1 VSEHYF
7 SGRPGRDGRR
17 HDVAVH
23 AWGHELSMQ
32 TVTGVFARA
41 GLDPATDVLLRHTE
55 PPAGGSTVLDLG
67 CGWGPLACAI
77 AVASPGTDVWA
88 IDVNERAL
96 ELTAANAERLGVD
109 VHAVHPDE
117 VPEDVAF
124 DAIWSNPPIRVGK
137 QALHALL
144 LRWLARL
151 ADGGRAHLVVG
162 KNLGSDSLQRWLT
175 EQGWPTERMASE
187 RGFRVLRVE
196 RG

>member
-1 VSEHYF
+1 
-7 SGRPGRDGRR
+7 
-17 HDVAVH
+17 
-23 AWGHELSMQ
+23 
-32 TVTGVFARA
+32 
-41 GLDPATDVLLRHTE
+41 
-55 PPAGGSTVLDLG
+55 
-67 CGWGPLACAI
+67 
-77 AVASPGTDVWA
+77 
-88 IDVNERAL
+88 
-96 ELTAANAERLGVD
+96 
-109 VHAVHPDE
+109 

-144 LRWLARL
+144 VRWLARL